1 MPLPDRFHRS
11 ELIYAS
17 ITSPPQPNNS
27 FAFACGFKMWDI
39 VITLIKILLLVGGL
53 MTAAAYLVLLERWMA
68 AWVQDRRGPNR
79 VGIPLTKIKMFG
91 LGQPLADGLKF
102 IFKEEFTPS
111 HVDKSLFRLAPI
123 VIMTAAIAIFAAIPF
138 GSVLPP
144 LGIPGVPDPIP
155 LLVAPGLDVG
165 MVYIFALSSIAVYG
179 VILGGWA
186 SNNKYSFL
194 GALRSSAQLI
204 SYEIPLG
211 LGLLGVVLFSGT
223 LRLDAIIGQ
232 QAQTGVWNV
241 FLQPLGFFVFV
252 IAATAE
258 AARLPFDL
266 PEAEQELIGG
276 YHTEYSG
283 MKLLLYLIAEFLHM
297 ITASFLIVILFLG
310 GWHFWGLTGAGND
323 VTWTTAI
330 LRIVV
335 LAAKIFAVILAFMIV
350 RWSWPRFRFDQLM
363 SLAWKVMVPL
373 GLVNLVLTAVLVEY
387 RDAIA
392 KSVEGNPIWI
402 TMIVSWGV
410 TLAAWVGAGI
420 LAPLSTDNRPQP
432 TALPFDAE
440 TELR

>member
-1 MPLPDRFHRS
+1 MT
-11 ELIYAS
+11 AA
-17 ITSPPQPNNS
+17 T
-27 FAFACGFKMWDI
+27 I
-39 VITLIKILLLVGGL
+39 VTLIKIFLLVGGL
-53 MTAAAYLVLLERWMA
+53 LTAAAYLVLLERWMA

-79 VGIPLTKIKMFG
+79 VGIPLTNIKMFG

-102 IFKEEFTPS
+102 IFKEEFTPN
-111 HVDKSLFRLAPI
+111 HVDKALFRLAPI
-123 VIMTAAIAIFAAIPF
+123 VIMTAAVAIFAAIPF

-144 LGIPGVPDPIP
+144 LGINGVQDPIP
-155 LLVAPGLDVG
+155 LLVAPGLEVG

-211 LGLLGVVLFSGT
+211 LGLLGVVLLSGT
-223 LRLDAIIGQ
+223 LKLDSIIGQ

-310 GWHFWGLTGAGND
+310 GWHFWGLTGAGNE
-323 VTWTTAI
+323 VTWPIAI

-335 LAAKIFAVILAFMIV
+335 LAAKILAVILLFMIV

-373 GLVNLVLTAVLVEY
+373 GLVNLLVTAVLVEY
-387 RDAIA
+387 GDAISQSIGA
-392 KSVEGNPIWI
+392 STLWV
-402 TMIVSWGV
+402 TIVLSWSI
-410 TLAAWVGAGI
+410 TLAAWIGAGL
-420 LAPLSTDNRPQP
+420 LAPLSTDNTPRPL
-432 TALPFDAE
+432 ALPFDPE
-440 TELR
+440 SELAP